1 MLTFCEV
8 VIIIDIMSVTTK
20 NTDVEQ
26 VGGCELEVGPWRRGW
41 ADVSRKMEA
50 GTSIEVSCERDMR
63 SLIQVMRTCGFR
75 STAKKNTGGGY
86 TVTKLGTRPRMIWV
100 QAWKNGVQVRRQV
113 PDPTG
118 VVVPVSVTV
127 QISGDVYRKLQGYC
141 KDAGVENKE
150 AILQIVTAA
159 LLRHERYASA
169 V

>member
-8 VIIIDIMSVTTK
+8 VIIIDVVITTIK

-41 ADVSRKMEA
+41 ADVSRKLEA
-50 GTSIEVSCERDMR
+50 GASIEVSCERDMR

-86 TVTKLGTRPRMIWV
+86 TVTKLGPRPRMIWV
-100 QAWKNGVQVRRQV
+100 QAWKDGVQVRRQI
-113 PDPTG
+113 PDPNGDTMS
-118 VVVPVSVTV
+118 VSVAV
-127 QISGDVYRKLQGYC
+127 LIPGDIYRQLKGYC

-150 AILQIVTAA
+150 AILQMVTAA